1 LGIVVA
7 PIRALFLTLSLA
19 VISLIMKCC
28 LLGVRDSLAEVCH
41 VFFFSFIVVFHS
53 YFSPSLPGAASCS
66 SFLRSRSCAL
76 RLASA
81 SFFPSFSPVLLEE
94 SSHSLTSIWVFL
106 CQRARLSV
114 TTGPHHCL
122 EPRELRRADLLYCEA
137 APVSRLSEGELGHSY
152 PEHIPAVLSQSSLA
166 LSLSL

>member
-1 LGIVVA
+1 M
-7 PIRALFLTLSLA
+7 LFARRSRQPCRGLSRLFF
-19 VISLIMKCC
+19 
-28 LLGVRDSLAEVCH
+28 
-41 VFFFSFIVVFHS
+41 FFFSFIVVFHS